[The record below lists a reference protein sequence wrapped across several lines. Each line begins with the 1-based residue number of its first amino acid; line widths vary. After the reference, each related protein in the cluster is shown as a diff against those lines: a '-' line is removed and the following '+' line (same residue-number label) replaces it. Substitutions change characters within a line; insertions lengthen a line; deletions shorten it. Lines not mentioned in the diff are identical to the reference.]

1 MMNKRLKTLPLAV
14 AAAALVTVT
23 SVLAVANQA
32 KPVPVASSATSSAT
46 SPAAEQAVSQLSAE
60 QVQMQKA
67 GVIAAAGRS
76 AIQHIDAAQQLLA
89 AGDADKASEYLHTS
103 QKILGQ
109 IEAVLTKEGAAPG
122 ADSVIPIYARLG
134 IVEGT
139 ELSPEM
145 KKGLDAVAPMVAA
158 GQHQQVVERLKSF
171 GIGMSYSH
179 VELRL
184 AAASEQVDL
193 AVKALDAKDVDA
205 ASKALQA
212 ATETLVTET
221 VTVGMKEA
229 AVTKPAQAAAVAPA
243 STVDNADG

>member
-1 MMNKRLKTLPLAV
+1 MMSKRLKTLPLVMAT
-14 AAAALVTVT
+14 AALVTVT
-23 SVLAVANQA
+23 SVLAEANQA
-32 KPVPVASSATSSAT
+32 KPIPAS

-76 AIQHIDAAQQLLA
+76 AIQHIDAAQKLLV
-89 AGDADKASEYLHTS
+89 AGDTDKANEYLHAS

-109 IEAVLTKEGAAPG
+109 IEAVLGKEGVSPT

-134 IVEGT
+134 IVEGE

-145 KKGLDAVAPMVAA
+145 KKGLNAVAPMVAA

-184 AAASEQVDL
+184 GAASEQVKL
-193 AVKALDAKDVDA
+193 AIEALDAKDVDA
-205 ASKALQA
+205 AGKALQA

-221 VTVGMKEA
+221 VTVGMEEA
-229 AVTKPAQAAAVAPA
+229 AAAKPAQASVDAPA
-243 STVDNADG
+243 PTADNADG